1 MKPGKQKELEPAKL
15 VKVPHTYGILFAM
28 IMLATLATHF
38 ITPGEFE
45 RVEQDGQ
52 TEIVENSYQ
61 QVASAPVSAF
71 EMFQAIPLGMVE
83 AAQIIFYIFL
93 VGGTFGVIMKTGTID
108 ASVYGLVGKLK
119 GKGVLLIPIM
129 MIVFS
134 VPGATIGMSEE
145 IMIFVPIGIAVAK
158 ALGYDTITGTAMVSL
173 GAMTG
178 FVGGMM
184 NPFTVGVAQS
194 IAEVPLFSGISF
206 RFAVYLVFLAAA
218 MFFLL
223 RYANRVKKN
232 PKLSYMHGLDEKGV
246 SGAPEKIVF
255 EYRHVLVLLVVGI
268 GFSLNMY
275 GVFQWDW
282 YLTEMAAMFII
293 IGFVAGIFGGLGV
306 NGMFSAFTDG
316 MKMVAFGALVV
327 GFARAI
333 LVVMEEGQV
342 MDTLVYSLSNFIS
355 AVPSALTVVGM
366 FVLQLFVNFFIPSG
380 SGQAATTMPLMTPLA
395 DLLDIQ
401 RQVAVLAFQYGDGIM
416 NIINPTSAS
425 LLAFLAIAGIPYTRW
440 VKFIW
445 KLVVAWII
453 IAIIALLIAVAIG
466 VS

>member
-1 MKPGKQKELEPAKL
+1 MKQNGLEPTKIAN
-15 VKVPHTYGILFAM
+15 VPHTYAILFAM
-28 IMLATLATHF
+28 IMLATLATYV
-38 ITPGEFE
+38 ISPGEFE

-52 TEIVENSYQ
+52 TQLVENSYQ
-61 QVASAPVSAF
+61 QVESSPVTPF
-71 EMFQAIPLGMVE
+71 EMFQAIPTGMAE

-108 ASVYGLVGKLK
+108 ASVHGLVGKLK
-119 GKGVLLIPIM
+119 NKGVLLIPIM

-134 VPGATIGMSEE
+134 IPGATIGMSEE
-145 IMIFVPIGIAVAK
+145 IIIFVPIGIAVAK

-173 GAMTG
+173 GAMSG

-194 IAEVPLFSGISF
+194 IAEVPLFSGIGF
-206 RFAVYLVFLAAA
+206 RFAVYLFFLASA
-218 MFFLL
+218 MFVLL
-223 RYANRVKKN
+223 RYASRVKKN
-232 PKLSYMHGLDEKGV
+232 PELSYMHGLDEKGA
-246 SGAPEKIVF
+246 GGTPEKIAF
-255 EYRHVLVLLVVGI
+255 EYRHALVLLVVAA
-268 GFSLNMY
+268 GFSMNMY

-282 YLTEMAAMFII
+282 YLTEMAATFII
-293 IGFVAGIFGGLGV
+293 IGFVAGFFGGLGV
-306 NGMFSAFTDG
+306 NGMFTAFTDG

-333 LVVMEEGQV
+333 LVVMEQGQV
-342 MDTLVYSLSNFIS
+342 MDTMVYSLSNLIS

-366 FVLQLFVNFFIPSG
+366 FVLQLIVNFFIPSG
-380 SGQAATTMPLMTPLA
+380 SGQSATTMPLMTPLA

-416 NIINPTSAS
+416 NLINPTSAP
-425 LLAFLAIAGIPYTRW
+425 LMAYLAIAGIPYTRW
-440 VKFIW
+440 VTFIW
-445 KLVVAWII
+445 KIVVAWIV
-453 IAIIALLIAVAIG
+453 IAIIALLVAVAIG